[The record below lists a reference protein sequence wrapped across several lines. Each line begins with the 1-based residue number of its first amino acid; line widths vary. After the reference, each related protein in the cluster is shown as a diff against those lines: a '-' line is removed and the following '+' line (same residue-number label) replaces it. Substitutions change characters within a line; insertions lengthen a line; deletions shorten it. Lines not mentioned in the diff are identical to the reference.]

1 MSLRLALSNI
11 NKNYNGKSVLQ
22 DCSFSF
28 DKNEIYIL
36 MGPNGSGKS
45 TFLRICALLE
55 EPDGGEVKFIDDNTP
70 RSLPLAGDTTLPIP
84 PLARGGVMGGGLKND
99 IRLRRRIT
107 LLLPKIGIFNTNV
120 FNNVA
125 YGLKVRGMRSIE
137 VEDKIHKALELVGLT
152 DKKNQSALSLSSGE
166 TQRLGI
172 ARALVIEPEVL
183 FLDEPTASLDPR
195 STTIIEETILNIK
208 KDNRLTIIMVT
219 HNIFQA
225 KRLADDVLFMYEGG
239 IVDHGPN
246 REFFEKPKDE
256 RAYRFI
262 TGQMVY

>member
-55 EPDGGEVKFIDDNTP
+55 EPDRGEVNFF
-70 RSLPLAGDTTLPIP
+70 SG
-84 PLARGGVMGGGLKND
+84 ND
-99 IRLRRRIT
+99 IVKKDIELKRKIT
-107 LLLPKIGIFNTNV
+107 LVLPKIGIFNTTV
-120 FNNVA
+120 FKNAA
-125 YGLKVRGMRSIE
+125 YGLKIRGLKKKEIE
-137 VEDKIHKALELVGLT
+137 EKANKALEFVGLT
-152 DKKNQSALSLSSGE
+152 HKKNQNALSLSSGE

-172 ARALVIEPEVL
+172 ARAIVIEPEVL
-183 FLDEPTASLDPR
+183 FLDEPTASLDPH
-195 STTIIEETILNIK
+195 STTIIEGTINKLRK
-208 KDNRLTIIMVT
+208 HNRLTIIMVT

-225 KRLADDVLFMYEGG
+225 KRLADHVLFMYEGG

-262 TGQMVY
+262 TGQMVF